1 MKPSSRRAFSVQTVK
16 GLPFR
21 RSNCRVI
28 GGLALEPEQ
37 APSDADDTQRHAIPN
52 EIDLS
57 ATLTCWIAK
66 QIAKDALQ
74 WRGAWEM
81 LVNKLLTML
90 CERYCT

>member
-1 MKPSSRRAFSVQTVK
+1 
-16 GLPFR
+16 
-21 RSNCRVI
+21 
-28 GGLALEPEQ
+28 
-37 APSDADDTQRHAIPN
+37 
-52 EIDLS
+52 
-57 ATLTCWIAK
+57 LTCWIAK